1 MKHLQLKYNLLQFF
15 YWICYC
21 CVYGFVAIFL
31 QYHGLSN
38 TEIGIVTGLG
48 AAFTVITS
56 PYLAGLIGKI
66 KSMTNEKMV
75 VLTMIGTFI
84 LYGLMSLIKFPHV
97 IMIIL
102 YILLI
107 QLIATDVPVLSQICM
122 DYLKEG
128 EYLDFGLARG
138 LGSLSYAS
146 AAAVMGFLVD
156 WINPLAVSVVYVISG
171 LLVILMIKILPKVK
185 HLESEKQGSSISIF
199 RFIKLY
205 KRYFII
211 VLSFMLPLS
220 MASTIGTYLINIV
233 KSLGGT
239 SSLFGIATFLSA
251 GSELPFM
258 AITHSLLKKYTPRQL
273 FMVAS
278 IAYVIRKI
286 TIALAGNL
294 VVLIIGLL
302 FQGLSF
308 GLFTAVVTNYA
319 NDYVRKEHG
328 MMAQTLLAVM
338 ISGIGPTIGNF
349 VCGRLQDT
357 LGLPA
362 MLLFTSICT
371 IIGFVIYLCL
381 FIFGKKEEIKYE

>member
-278 IAYVIRKI
+278 IAYVIRNI

-349 VCGRLQDT
+349 VCGRLLDT
-357 LGLPA
+357 
-362 MLLFTSICT
+362 
-371 IIGFVIYLCL
+371 
-381 FIFGKKEEIKYE
+381 

>member
-107 QLIATDVPVLSQICM
+107 QLIATDVPVVSQICM

-138 LGSLSYAS
+138 LGSLS
-146 AAAVMGFLVD
+146 
-156 WINPLAVSVVYVISG
+156 
-171 LLVILMIKILPKVK
+171 
-185 HLESEKQGSSISIF
+185 
-199 RFIKLY
+199 
-205 KRYFII
+205 
-211 VLSFMLPLS
+211 
-220 MASTIGTYLINIV
+220 
-233 KSLGGT
+233 
-239 SSLFGIATFLSA
+239 
-251 GSELPFM
+251 
-258 AITHSLLKKYTPRQL
+258 
-273 FMVAS
+273 
-278 IAYVIRKI
+278 
-286 TIALAGNL
+286 
-294 VVLIIGLL
+294 
-302 FQGLSF
+302 
-308 GLFTAVVTNYA
+308 
-319 NDYVRKEHG
+319 
-328 MMAQTLLAVM
+328 
-338 ISGIGPTIGNF
+338 
-349 VCGRLQDT
+349 
-357 LGLPA
+357 
-362 MLLFTSICT
+362 
-371 IIGFVIYLCL
+371 
-381 FIFGKKEEIKYE
+381 